1 MLSEYLA
8 SCSLEIQPVF
18 EVGNTE
24 LICRMLEKNASA
36 ISLLPDYVTEKA
48 VQEKRLVR
56 LDVKDFQLDIW
67 KQPLYHRDKWIS
79 PQMQGIYECDKR
91 GTGIKKSISQNPL
104 KNRRS
109 AAK

>member
-1 MLSEYLA
+1 MNGKKQILLQELICQPFILTEKEMSYRRMLSEYLA

-48 VQEKRLVR
+48 VQAK
-56 LDVKDFQLDIW
+56 K
-67 KQPLYHRDKWIS
+67 
-79 PQMQGIYECDKR
+79 
-91 GTGIKKSISQNPL
+91 TGAAGCE
-104 KNRRS
+104 RFS
-109 AAK
+109 A

>member
-8 SCSLEIQPVF
+8 SRSLEIQPVF

-48 VQEKRLVR
+48 VQEK
-56 LDVKDFQLDIW
+56 K
-67 KQPLYHRDKWIS
+67 
-79 PQMQGIYECDKR
+79 
-91 GTGIKKSISQNPL
+91 TGAAGCERFSACNMETALISQ
-104 KNRRS
+104 R
-109 AAK
+109 